1 MKRLITVITLALS
14 LIVIGHPAN
23 DTTALAQSTSTY
35 QVNITNLVPMQLFT
49 PVLVATHNSS
59 TAMFLPG
66 TPASPELQALAE
78 TGNVA
83 PLAAL
88 LNGDTNVMDVQDS
101 GGLHGPG
108 NTGGVFVTGSDTFN
122 RLSLAA
128 MLIPTNDAFV
138 GLNTTLPAD
147 GKTKVVYAFA
157 YDAGTEVNDE
167 RCASIPGPSYPECGG
182 PGAGG
187 APGGGEG
194 TIVIH
199 SGIRGDGDFGRNRDW
214 KNPVARITIRKV
226 S

>member
-1 MKRLITVITLALS
+1 MHKLTTVIGLALS
-14 LIVIGHPAN
+14 LILIGPIA
-23 DTTALAQSTSTY
+23 ALAQSTGTY
-35 QVNITNLVPMQLFT
+35 QMYITNLVPAQVFT

-59 TAMFLPG
+59 ATIFTLGTA
-66 TPASPELQALAE
+66 ASSEFQTLAE
-78 TGNVA
+78 SGNVA
-83 PLAAL
+83 PLTAL
-88 LNGDTNVMDVQDS
+88 LNSDTNVMDVQSS
-101 GGLHGPG
+101 GGMHGPG
-108 NTGGVFVTGSDTFN
+108 NTGGALVTGSDTFN

-147 GKTKVVYAFA
+147 GETKVVYAYA

-167 RCASIPGPSYPECGG
+167 LCASIPGPDYPECGG
-182 PGAGG
+182 AGTGG

-194 TIVIH
+194 MVLIH